1 MGTRHDWVRSP
12 GTLLFLKKPLRRL
25 LTDLEEA
32 RLEEGDVLLCDLLD
46 GVETVYYRLYDEEGT
61 YVKDVY

>member
-1 MGTRHDWVRSP
+1 MTWD
-12 GTLLFLKKPLRRL
+12 LLFRKKPLRRL

-32 RLEEGDVLLCDLLD
+32 RLEEGDVLVCDLLD
-46 GVETVYYRLYDEEGT
+46 GVERVHYRLYDEEGT